1 MLPAASPSLPQSSSQ
16 SLVAFSRKRLISFF
30 WVVAGTLLI
39 YEGVVAQSSAW
50 TDNLGACLITIVAL
64 IPGYYWC
71 IGKAQ
76 GLPILPLFTLTTI
89 WTYAL
94 PLVSDYKQV
103 SQYSAPERFTA
114 SLTITA
120 FLVVCVLVWSRFLK
134 PPTPQSVYRVLNP
147 KKGSDVLLWV
157 LALRALFEIT
167 TLAGWISFGGG
178 TFALIRGSIL
188 ALSSVAVFVL
198 FLRLGQG
205 ELSKTQK
212 ILALSFLI
220 ITIVSSFT
228 SFLLVSGASLFL
240 IATIAYITSSH
251 KIPVT
256 SIVIVCIVLMF
267 LHYGKGDM
275 RAKYWNIGTSANFSP
290 WQYPSLFIEWS
301 GYSIDYLSSITVE
314 QQPESR
320 QSFVERSSL
329 MQIFLLAQTNSPQRL
344 PHLNGA
350 TYAILPELLVPRIFN
365 PNKIRSHEGTYIL
378 NVYYGRQTYK
388 DTQKTT
394 IGWGLL
400 AESYA
405 NFGLLGCGGLG
416 IVLGGAYGWL
426 TRWSMSAPILS
437 ARSLF
442 STLIMTMSFQ
452 TEWTMGVYV
461 AALFQGSVILL
472 AFVIIFMKPERFL
485 PSRGAQL
492 YGFLPSSPPPRTR
505 G

>member
-1 MLPAASPSLPQSSSQ
+1 MLPAASPSLPQS
-16 SLVAFSRKRLISFF
+16 LVAFSRKRLIRFF
-30 WVVAGTLLI
+30 WAVACALLI
-39 YEGVVAQSSAW
+39 YEGVLAQSSAW
-50 TDNLGACLITIVAL
+50 TDNLGACLITIAAL

-76 GLPILPLFTLTTI
+76 GLPVLPLFTLTTI

-94 PLVSDYKQV
+94 PLVNDYKQV
-103 SQYSAPERFTA
+103 NQYSPPDRFTA
-114 SLTITA
+114 SLTVTA

-134 PPTPQSVYRVLNP
+134 PPRIQSVYRVLNP
-147 KKGSDVLLWV
+147 KKGSEVLLWV

-167 TLAGWISFGGG
+167 NIAGWISLGGG
-178 TFALIRGSIL
+178 TFALIRGGIL

-205 ELSKTQK
+205 ELSKTQRT
-212 ILALSFLI
+212 LALSFLI

-228 SFLLVSGASLFL
+228 SLFLISGASLFL
-240 IATIAYITSSH
+240 IATIAYITSSNR
-251 KIPVT
+251 IPVIF
-256 SIVIVCIVLMF
+256 IVIGCIILIF
-267 LHYGKGDM
+267 LHYGKSDVRG
-275 RAKYWNIGTSANFSP
+275 KYWNMGTSANFSP
-290 WQYPSLFIEWS
+290 WQYPSLFIEWA
-301 GYSIDYLSSITVE
+301 GYSLDYLNSIKVE
-314 QQPESR
+314 QQPETR

-329 MQIFLLAQTNSPQRL
+329 MQILLLAQTNSPQRL

-365 PNKIRSHEGTYIL
+365 PNKIWSHEGTYIL
-378 NVYYGRQTYK
+378 NVYYGRQTYE
-388 DTQKTT
+388 QARRTT

-426 TRWSMSAPILS
+426 TRWSMNAPILS

-485 PSRGAQL
+485 PSRSAQL

-505 G
+505 D